1 MPYSEFL
8 AQKKLDSR
16 AMRTAEWDLVSA
28 QLRERAFF
36 MAGVDH
42 ARTLQEFRK
51 AAALV
56 AQGRLS
62 PQEARR
68 ALREY
73 LRQSG
78 YKAPDGKEGSIR
90 DLSSRRRMDVVIDTN
105 ARMAAGWANRK
116 QLLGDPAFPG
126 QQLVR
131 IRKARQPRNWQQRWQ
146 EAARSVNYD
155 GVARGGKMVARLD
168 SPIWC
173 KLSRFGLPYPPF
185 DFGSGMGVLPVSARE
200 CERLGLTETESPQR
214 EPGLNENISAE
225 MGDAETARLA
235 QEACQGTA
243 YAQGSQVVMADLNG
257 STPATAGF
265 LGTLWD
271 MQKELPFRNWQKES
285 LSKWVDDNRYFNQ
298 DEKHT
303 TPEQQAHSQALK
315 DLINRLPETNGA
327 PNDENM
333 VYRALHFKSEGQ
345 LMKAVN
351 SWLAAGKYLPL
362 ETHIADSFSSSR
374 RNTEE
379 FANRQKFQ
387 VVIEYE
393 NPRQAKDIR
402 KLYPHLDSAPQ
413 KQGKPT
419 MLEAEF
425 LLATENANL
434 PISFM
439 PYRTPL
445 PHGGC
450 RITIRVTDKPVSGFE
465 PSTLPVSA
473 RDVPPR
479 RDG

>member
-16 AMRTAEWDLVSA
+16 AMSTAEWDLVSA

-155 GVARGGKMVARLD
+155 GVARGGKQVARLD

-235 QEACQGTA
+235 EEAAPGCILANGTGAECADVNGATPRSAEALARLWPEFRKAGIRNFQEEGLTQWVNDHEFFDLDKPNADTKGRPL
-243 YAQGSQVVMADLNG
+243 SQENIRKKEVLTQAMRDLIIRLPDTSSADN
-257 STPATAGF
+257 
-265 LGTLWD
+265 
-271 MQKELPFRNWQKES
+271 
-285 LSKWVDDNRYFNQ
+285 DDN
-298 DEKHT
+298 
-303 TPEQQAHSQALK
+303 AL
-315 DLINRLPETNGA
+315 
-327 PNDENM
+327 
-333 VYRALHFKSEGQ
+333 YRALSWKSEAEQQRFLQRIRETGVFTP
-345 LMKAVN
+345 MDKH
-351 SWLAAGKYLPL
+351 LA
-362 ETHIADSFSSSR
+362 ESFSSSMA
-374 RNTEE
+374 NTEK
-379 FANRQKFQ
+379 FLAKKSFQ
-387 VVIEYE
+387 VIIVYDK
-393 NPRQAKDIR
+393 PGRAKDIR
-402 KLYPHLDSAPQ
+402 PFYNAMPSLKQNIPH
-413 KQGKPT
+413 PT
-419 MLEAEF
+419 HLEAEY
-425 LLATENANL
+425 LLPNGVKLTAGNAL
-434 PISFM
+434 KVE
-439 PYRTPL
+439 T
-445 PHGGC
+445 G
-450 RITIRVTDKPVSGFE
+450 
-465 PSTLPVSA
+465 
-473 RDVPPR
+473 
-479 RDG
+479 RDGVSRYIIHVHD